1 MQIKDGSM
9 RLIIPTVRGK
19 HEFPLESIVSS
30 ENYETELPELFNL
43 NKEAYIL
50 SKKENEFSFQK
61 LSKFQE
67 AVNDLNMAV
76 LTENERHKKAKEGI
90 AETFK
95 DLFKEAITELTDP
108 VVEKYKPELTELSIN
123 SVDPLQGLI
132 VLEASKAQ
140 NPEDLKK
147 IDRVTIPFDA
157 HEKPEAIE
165 ESEFEEV
172 PREEE
177 KVEERKD
184 LTFVKSPLM

>member
-9 RLIIPTVRGK
+9 RFIISTVRGR

-50 SKKENEFSFQK
+50 SKKENQFSFQK
-61 LSKFQE
+61 LSKYQE
-67 AVNDLNMAV
+67 AVNDLNIAV
-76 LTENERHKKAKEGI
+76 LSENERHKKAKEEI
-90 AETFK
+90 AERFK
-95 DLFKEAITELTDP
+95 EVFKEATIELTEP
-108 VVEKYKPELTELSIN
+108 VVEKYKPELIELRID
-123 SVDPLQGLI
+123 SVDPLQGSI

-147 IDRVTIPFDA
+147 IDHVTIPFDA

-165 ESEFEEV
+165 QSEFEEV
-172 PREEE
+172 PQNDISAIDWN
-177 KVEERKD
+177 KVNI
-184 LTFVKSPLM
+184 